1 VAKRPRFS
9 RWRRLPG
16 VFRTGESRPVD
27 TGTDLD
33 RIILYIPARILDLA
47 EVLADKAG
55 VPTVQDYCAL
65 LLMQALENERVQRKV
80 SDFEARR
87 GPLEGLKQIADDIHY
102 LAEWQTQSG
111 PRPEAPSPGSAGNHD
126 PAGKGPPTANEP
138 ITVDIALAEGNI
150 RPLESTPE
158 NDRRDV
164 WEDEEDRD
172 QPPSIV
178 VESVAG
184 AIPIVSLEPVVVKMT
199 DSATVDVV
207 SRHAGSGEDQW
218 GFLPCLRRG
227 EPVPAVKAA
236 ELIYALNQ
244 LEGELKGA
252 DTIERRTAHNLY
264 RLALESQVL
273 LTDAW
278 PGVFD
283 ERVITAIRTVQEA
296 VERIL
301 SGQDVRYYPA
311 PETSGSEQTT

>member
-1 VAKRPRFS
+1 MAKRPRFS

-16 VFRTGESRPVD
+16 VFRTGENRPLD
-27 TGTDLD
+27 SGTDLD
-33 RIILYIPARILDLA
+33 RIILYIPARILDMA

-111 PRPEAPSPGSAGNHD
+111 TRPEAPSPGRAGNHES
-126 PAGKGPPTANEP
+126 AGKGPPSQSEP
-138 ITVDIALAEGNI
+138 MTVDIALAEGNI
-150 RPLESTPE
+150 RPLESAPE
-158 NDRRDV
+158 NDGFEV
-164 WEDEEDRD
+164 LDEVEGQD
-172 QPPSIV
+172 QSRSIV
-178 VESVAG
+178 VEPVSGVV
-184 AIPIVSLEPVVVKMT
+184 PIVFPGSKVVKMT

-207 SRHAGSGEDQW
+207 ARHAGSGDDQW

-311 PETSGSEQTT
+311 PESARPEQTT

>member
-16 VFRTGESRPVD
+16 VFRTGENRPVD
-27 TGTDLD
+27 SGTDLD
-33 RIILYIPARILDLA
+33 RVILYIPARILDLA

-87 GPLEGLKQIADDIHY
+87 GPLEGFKEIANDPDY
-102 LAEWQTQSG
+102 LAEWQERSG
-111 PRPEAPSPGSAGNHD
+111 ARPEAPSAGRAGNHD
-126 PAGKGPPTANEP
+126 PAGKSPPAVNQP
-138 ITVDIALAEGNI
+138 ITVDIALAEGDL
-150 RPLESTPE
+150 RQLESVPE
-158 NDRRDV
+158 NHGDDV
-164 WEDEEDRD
+164 AGDEQKRD
-172 QPPSIV
+172 QLQSIV
-178 VESVAG
+178 DEPDAG
-184 AIPIVSLEPVVVKMT
+184 VIPIVSLDHTVVKMT
-199 DSATVDVV
+199 DSAAVDVV

-252 DTIERRTAHNLY
+252 DTIERRTAHHLY

-311 PETSGSEQTT
+311 PATSGSEQTT

>member
-1 VAKRPRFS
+1 MAKRPRFS

-16 VFRTGESRPVD
+16 VFRTGENRAVD
-27 TGTDLD
+27 SGTDLD
-33 RIILYIPARILDLA
+33 RLILYVPARILDLA

-55 VPTVQDYCAL
+55 APTVQDYCAL
-65 LLMQALENERVQRKV
+65 LLMQALENERVKRKV

-87 GPLEGLKQIADDIHY
+87 GPLKGLQQIANDPDY
-102 LAEWQTQSG
+102 LAEWQERSG
-111 PRPEAPSPGSAGNHD
+111 TRPESSSPTRAGNHD
-126 PAGKGPPTANEP
+126 PSGKSPPAVNEP
-138 ITVDIALAEGNI
+138 ITVDIALAEGDVRALDSAPANDGADI
-150 RPLESTPE
+150 AQEQEE
-158 NDRRDV
+158 ND
-164 WEDEEDRD
+164 
-172 QPPSIV
+172 QPRSNV

-184 AIPIVSLEPVVVKMT
+184 VVPFISLESTGLKMT
-199 DSATVDVV
+199 ESVAVDVL
-207 SRHAGSGEDQW
+207 SRHAGSGEDQL

-244 LEGELKGA
+244 LEAELKGA
-252 DTIERRTAHNLY
+252 DTIERRTAHHLY

-301 SGQDVRYYPA
+301 SGQDFRYYPA
-311 PETSGSEQTT
+311 PATSGTEQMT